1 MSSGKKKPLLNVE
14 NIKTS
19 KEIKID
25 TNKPGRNYYN
35 NYAPKFN
42 STVH

>member
-1 MSSGKKKPLLNVE
+1 MSSGKKRFLNVE

-25 TNKPGRNYYN
+25 TNKWE
-35 NYAPKFN
+35 K
-42 STVH
+42 VL

>member
-1 MSSGKKKPLLNVE
+1 MSSEKTLLNVE

-25 TNKPGRNYYN
+25 TNKWE
-35 NYAPKFN
+35 K
-42 STVH
+42 VL

>member
-1 MSSGKKKPLLNVE
+1 MSSGKEKTLLNVE

-25 TNKPGRNYYN
+25 TNKLTQ
-35 NYAPKFN
+35 K
-42 STVH
+42 